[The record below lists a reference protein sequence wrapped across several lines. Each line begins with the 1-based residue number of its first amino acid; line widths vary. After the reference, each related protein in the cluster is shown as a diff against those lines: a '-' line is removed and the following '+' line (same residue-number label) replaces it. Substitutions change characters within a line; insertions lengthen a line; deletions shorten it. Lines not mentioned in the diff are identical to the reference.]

1 MFLLETKRNYF
12 LISGKNWRINKAT
25 KNSFHAYFIEKKRKC
40 ILQVPPYKS
49 PLFRI
54 NHIWSFFLKIKGY
67 LVQLNIS
74 KEAGLNKIKFLS
86 TLKNIFE
93 INSLKIQKN
102 LEFINF
108 RQEKNL
114 FVNFFIK
121 SREFFIF
128 KEPPFFSSYFWNL
141 NSGSVCTSNLKYN
154 NKEMSLLVR
163 RKTAI
168 LSTW

>member
-1 MFLLETKRNYF
+1 MVGQKLSCDDVIKKGHTVYSIFKSIFLFNEKF
-12 LISGKNWRINKAT
+12 LA
-25 KNSFHAYFIEKKRKC
+25 FIEKKRKC

-74 KEAGLNKIKFLS
+74 KEAGFNKIKFLS

-108 RQEKNL
+108 RQVYK
-114 FVNFFIK
+114 
-121 SREFFIF
+121 
-128 KEPPFFSSYFWNL
+128 
-141 NSGSVCTSNLKYN
+141 
-154 NKEMSLLVR
+154 
-163 RKTAI
+163 
-168 LSTW
+168 